1 MLQYKDMSREELQSA
16 FELVKARYSE
26 FCLRELHLNMARG
39 VPSPKQMDIS
49 SEMFNRV
56 GTDSGYLNETGIDC
70 RNYGGLDGLPELKEL
85 FADMMNVEPSQ
96 VIVGGNSSLNMM
108 FDTISQ
114 FITHGSYEGGIP
126 WGQQGEIK
134 FLCPVPGYDRHF
146 KITEY
151 FGIKMINIKM
161 NEDGPDVEEI
171 RSYISDPS
179 VKGMWCVPKYSNP
192 NGVVYSDKVIRELAA
207 LKPASKDFRIMWDNA
222 YCVHHLTDDE
232 VEILNILEECE
243 KYGNEDMVI
252 KFSSTSK
259 ITFPGAGVAA
269 EAASARNVAFLKK
282 RMSFQTIGP
291 DKLNQLRH
299 ARVFKNIDDIR
310 AHMKK
315 HASILNPKFEAVE
328 KRFSKELQGLGIAEW
343 TKPRGGYFIS
353 LNVMSGCAKRVVALC
368 KEAGVVLT
376 DAGAPYPY
384 GIDPE
389 DSNIRVAPSYP
400 TVQELAT
407 AAELL
412 SVAVKYAALEKLL
425 AE

>member
-1 MLQYKDMSREELQSA
+1 MLQYKDMSREQLLDA

-49 SEMFNRV
+49 SEMFNKV

-114 FITHGSYEGGIP
+114 FMTHGSYDGGTP

-151 FGIKMINIKM
+151 FGIKMINIKL
-161 NEDGPDVEEI
+161 NEDGPDIDEI
-171 RSYISDPS
+171 NKYITDPA

-192 NGVVYSDKVIRELAA
+192 NGVVYSAEKIEKLAA
-207 LKPASKDFRIMWDNA
+207 LKPASKDFRIIWDNA
-222 YCVHHLTDDE
+222 YCVHHLTDN
-232 VEILNILEECE
+232 EIEIPNILEVCE

-252 KFSSTSK
+252 KFASTSK

-299 ARVFKNIDDIR
+299 ARVFKSIEDIR
-310 AHMKK
+310 THMKK

-328 KRFSKELQGLGIAEW
+328 KRFNKELSGLGIAEW
-343 TKPRGGYFIS
+343 TKPLGGYFIS
-353 LNVMSGCAKRVVALC
+353 LNVMKGCAKRVVALC

-384 GIDPE
+384 GIDPD